1 MKLNCY
7 HSRKFKTINGVLLYV
22 NGLVDVVKVDPMS
35 ILSNMCSKL
44 IEKNWKLE
52 EFGTSSHLTY

>member
-35 ILSNMCSKL
+35 IFSNMCSKL
-44 IEKNWKLE
+44 IEKKTGNWKNLVQAPI
-52 EFGTSSHLTY
+52 